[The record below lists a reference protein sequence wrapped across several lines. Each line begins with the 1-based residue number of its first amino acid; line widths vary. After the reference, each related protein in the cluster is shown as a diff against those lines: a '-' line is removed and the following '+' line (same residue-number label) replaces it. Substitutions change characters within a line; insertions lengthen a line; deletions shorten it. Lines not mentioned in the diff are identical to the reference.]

1 MPMSRDADATEV
13 LEAQTADAPHADPRH
28 ATPRPRRLRR
38 SDAMRRMLA
47 ETRLSA
53 RQLIHPLFVRA
64 GRAVERA
71 IDSMPG
77 HVQRSVDRLAPEVD
91 QVAELDLPGVL
102 LFGLP
107 ASKDETG
114 SGAWDPAGP
123 VPQAIASIK
132 RRASALVVIADV
144 CLCEYTSHGHCGV
157 LDASTGAVVND
168 GTLPLL
174 ARAAVAYADAG
185 ADIVAP
191 SAMMDHQVG
200 AIRAALDDAG
210 HGDVAILSY
219 AVKYASAFYGPFR
232 EAAESAPAFGDRRSY
247 QMDPPNAREALRE
260 ASLDV
265 AEGADILMVKP
276 AGPYLDVLRL
286 VREHFDLP
294 LAAYQVSGEYAM
306 LKAAAERGWLDE
318 RRAALESL
326 VGIRRAGADVII
338 TYYAKD
344 AARWLRDRS

>member
-1 MPMSRDADATEV
+1 MSRDVETDV
-13 LEAQTADAPHADPRH
+13 LDRPDVRAREEPQPAM
-28 ATPRPRRLRR
+28 RPRRLRR
-38 SDAMRRMLA
+38 TPELRAMLA
-47 ETRLSA
+47 ETRLDA

-64 GRAVERA
+64 GRNIERP

-77 HVQRSVDRLAPEVD
+77 HAQRSLDRLS
-91 QVAELDLPGVL
+91 AELDDVTALGLASVL
-102 LFGLP
+102 VFGLP
-107 ASKDETG
+107 ADKDETG
-114 SGAWDPAGP
+114 SGAWDASGP
-123 VPQAIASIK
+123 VPQAIAAIK
-132 RRASALVVIADV
+132 RRAGDLVVIADV

-157 LDASTGAVVND
+157 LDHRTGAVTNEA
-168 GTLPLL
+168 TLPLL

-191 SAMMDHQVG
+191 SAMMDHQVA
-200 AIRAALDDAG
+200 AIRSALDDAG
-210 HGDVAILSY
+210 HGDVAIMSY

-260 ASLDV
+260 ATLDV
-265 AEGADILMVKP
+265 AEGADMLMVKP
-276 AGPYLDVLRL
+276 AGPYLDVLRQ
-286 VREHFDLP
+286 VRDRFDLP

-306 LKAAAERGWLDE
+306 LKAAAQRGWLDE

-326 VGIRRAGADVII
+326 IGIRRAGADLVI

-344 AARWLRDRS
+344 AVRWLRDES

>member
-1 MPMSRDADATEV
+1 MSRDADMDF
-13 LEAQTADAPHADPRH
+13 LDAPVAHGGVAERQ
-28 ATPRPRRLRR
+28 PRPRRLRR
-38 SDAMRRMLA
+38 TSAMRAMLA

-53 RQLIHPLFVRA
+53 AQLIHPLFVRA
-64 GRAVERA
+64 GRGVERP

-77 HVQRSVDRLAPEVD
+77 HAQRSIDRLA
-91 QVAELDLPGVL
+91 AEIEDVGGLGVRSVL

-107 ASKDETG
+107 STKDDTG

-132 RRASALVVIADV
+132 RRAPELVVVADV

-157 LDASTGAVVND
+157 LDASTGGVLND
-168 GTLPLL
+168 ATLPLL
-174 ARAAVAYADAG
+174 ARAAVTYADAG
-185 ADIVAP
+185 ADVVAP
-191 SAMMDHQVG
+191 SAMMDHQVR
-200 AIRAALDDAG
+200 AIRAALDEAG

-232 EAAESAPAFGDRRSY
+232 EAAESAPAFGDRRAY
-247 QMDPPNAREALRE
+247 QRDPPNVREALRE
-260 ASLDV
+260 AALDV
-265 AEGADILMVKP
+265 TEGADMLMVKP
-276 AGPYLDVLRL
+276 AGPYLDV
-286 VREHFDLP
+286 VRSVRDRFDLP

-326 VGIRRAGADVII
+326 VGIRRAGADLVI
-338 TYYAKD
+338 TYFAKD
-344 AARWLRDRS
+344 AARWLRDER